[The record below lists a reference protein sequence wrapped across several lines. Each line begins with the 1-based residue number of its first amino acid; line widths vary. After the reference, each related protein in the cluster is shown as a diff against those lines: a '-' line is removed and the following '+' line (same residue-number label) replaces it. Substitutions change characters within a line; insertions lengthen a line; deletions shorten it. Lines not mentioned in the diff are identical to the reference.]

1 MGNAPSLTP
10 TRTNLVRQFA
20 MNSPTDLVPFYIPP
34 QEQEGRTGSVSDF
47 VINEIARRIVEGQY
61 RPGQR
66 LVEADLTRDLG
77 VSRSS
82 VREALRRLE
91 NNRFIRIEPNRGATV
106 ATPQRE
112 EIVATFRVR
121 EVIAGLG
128 ARGAAERIEMPG
140 NREAIRSQL
149 QEIDRQLASG
159 TPRHHRAEN
168 GRFHRTINAMSG
180 IPEVGDLID
189 RHNFPILHTIYFRDL
204 SLEHWQQNMEDHIDI
219 ARAILQG
226 DGDAAEHFS
235 RKHMHRMIDIA
246 VQIAEKLT

>member
-1 MGNAPSLTP
+1 
-10 TRTNLVRQFA
+10 
-20 MNSPTDLVPFYIPP
+20 MNSSTDLVPFYTAP
-34 QEQEGRTGSVSDF
+34 QDAPGRTGSVSDF

-77 VSRSS
+77 VGRSS

-91 NNRFIRIEPNRGATV
+91 NNRFIRIEPHRGATV

-128 ARGAAERIEMPG
+128 ARGAAERVDLPG
-140 NREAIRSQL
+140 NRLAIEGL
-149 QEIDRQLASG
+149 LADIEEQMG
-159 TPRHHRAEN
+159 RATPRHHRSEN

-180 IPEVGDLID
+180 IPEIGDLLD

-204 SLEHWQQNMEDHIDI
+204 SQEHWRQNMDDHIDI

-226 DGDAAEHFS
+226 DGHAAEHFS
-235 RKHMHRMIDIA
+235 RRHMHRMIDIA
-246 VQIAEKLT
+246 VHIAEKLT